1 MISVGHQI
9 VTKNCIYWSWE
20 KISNTKVVQ
29 VWWFLRT
36 HRDHSEF
43 HFIRNVQLALFQNLA
58 EMEEHP
64 GITVHTFDKAK
75 TITHGSYHTL
85 HKKTSRE
92 TKPTLTKNKSIARK
106 KSKTKFC
113 SCTISRVSL
122 VKWKV
127 SGRMSIFVA
136 LSSLS
141 RRSVDILNWTWSP
154 SSRVTLDL
162 VSFSPNS
169 SSLSVKLI
177 LALIR
182 PGSGSFWVRQ
192 MESYSI

>member
-1 MISVGHQI
+1 
-9 VTKNCIYWSWE
+9 
-20 KISNTKVVQ
+20 
-29 VWWFLRT
+29 
-36 HRDHSEF
+36 
-43 HFIRNVQLALFQNLA
+43 
-58 EMEEHP
+58 MEEHS
-64 GITVHTFDKAK
+64 GITVHTFDESK

-85 HKKTSRE
+85 HKKTRRE
-92 TKPTLTKNKSIARK
+92 TKPTLAQSKTALQVTT
-106 KSKTKFC
+106 KTKFY
-113 SCTISRVSL
+113 SRTISRVSF

-127 SGRMSIFVA
+127 LGRMSIFVA

-154 SSRVTLDL
+154 SSSVTLDF

-182 PGSGSFWVRQ
+182 PGSGSFWERQ
-192 MESYSI
+192 MESYSIWQAESIR